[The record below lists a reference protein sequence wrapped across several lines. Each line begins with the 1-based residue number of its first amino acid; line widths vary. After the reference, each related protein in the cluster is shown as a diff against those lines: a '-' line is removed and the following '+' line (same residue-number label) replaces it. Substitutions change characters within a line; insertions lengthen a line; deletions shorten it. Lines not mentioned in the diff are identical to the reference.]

1 MSLSID
7 KLAEQIAILDQAT
20 QTTLLEK
27 VAELN
32 FQRGLADLSQQY
44 RERLAR
50 EGRLGQTVDQIM
62 AQLEQ
67 IREEVAAHDAHH

>member
-1 MSLSID
+1 MSPTID
-7 KLAEQIAILDQAT
+7 ELAEHIATLDQAS
-20 QTTLLEK
+20 QTALLEK

-32 FQRGLADLSQQY
+32 FQRGFVYLSRKY

-50 EGRLGQTVDQIM
+50 EGRLSQTVDEVM

-67 IREEVAAHDAHH
+67 IREEVAAHDAQP